1 MYKKIT
7 HSIQEEHFDH
17 PMVLPLAVAAR
28 AGNSAIAIPTPTPP
42 GLIAPLPPAVMTEY
56 TMTFRMDSRT
66 IWTRY
71 ALGMINYSVSDFGNL
86 PGTPNVKNSMARN
99 ASTVGTFFTPYYGIT
114 AGTKIGELLT
124 ALLVNGEKVVEVIKS
139 GKDDV
144 AVYTGI
150 WEKQC
155 MSLAEYL
162 NELNPTQYPTT
173 LLFDSFINLT
183 AAWVR
188 DFKARFAGDFAADAV
203 ALDDI
208 VKIGVTGIPDHLQA
222 GYTSIADM
230 LSRGIVA
237 QFPLSFV
244 R

>member
-1 MYKKIT
+1 
-7 HSIQEEHFDH
+7 
-17 PMVLPLAVAAR
+17 MVLPRAVR
-28 AGNSAIAIPTPTPP
+28 AGIDTPAPP
-42 GLIAPLPPAVMTEY
+42 PPIIPLPPAVMTEY

-86 PGTPNVKNSMARN
+86 PGTPSVKNSMARN
-99 ASTVGTFFTPYYGIT
+99 ASAVGTFFTPYYGIT
-114 AGTKIGELLT
+114 AGTKIGELL
-124 ALLVNGEKVVEVIKS
+124 AAVLVNGEKVVEVIKS
-139 GKDDV
+139 GKEDV

-150 WEKQC
+150 WAKQC
-155 MSLAEYL
+155 MALAEYL
-162 NELNPTQYPTT
+162 NQLNPTQYPTD
-173 LLFDSFINLT
+173 LLAESFINLT

-188 DFKARFAGDFAADAV
+188 DFKARFSGDFAADAV

-208 VKIGVTGIPDHLQA
+208 IKIGVTGVPDHLQV

-244 R
+244 K

>member
-7 HSIQEEHFDH
+7 HSIQEEHFDDA
-17 PMVLPLAVAAR
+17 MVLPQSIRSGVGDHPRLMQV
-28 AGNSAIAIPTPTPP
+28 P
-42 GLIAPLPPAVMTEY
+42 GIVTPLPPAVMTEY

-86 PGTPNVKNSMARN
+86 PGTSAVKNSLARN
-99 ASTVGTFFTPYYGIT
+99 AAAVGTFFTPYYGIT
-114 AGTKIGELLT
+114 AGTKIGDLL
-124 ALLVNGEKVVEVIKS
+124 AAVLVNGEKVVGVIKS
-139 GKDDV
+139 GKDDID
-144 AVYTGI
+144 VYTGI
-150 WEKQC
+150 WAKQC
-155 MSLAEYL
+155 MALAEYL
-162 NELNPTQYPTT
+162 NQLNPNQYPRD
-173 LLFDSFINLT
+173 LLAESFINLT

-188 DFKARFAGDFAADAV
+188 DFKARFIGDFAADAV

-208 VKIGVTGIPDHLQA
+208 LKIGVSGVPDHLNA

-244 R
+244 Q